1 MDDYI
6 EFFYEIN
13 PNARDVDTGD
23 ISTRI
28 DLRKKLGCKD
38 FKWYL
43 ETVYPGLVPQF
54 IFLFD
59 SFSQFA
65 RVERTTRLFSWLTL
79 INHMVPQCYKVA
91 ILVKTL
97 PITSVKSTYCAE

>member
-43 ETVYPGLVPQF
+43 ETVYPGMVPQF
-54 IFLFD
+54 IFFC
-59 SFSQFA
+59 
-65 RVERTTRLFSWLTL
+65 LTAFL
-79 INHMVPQCYKVA
+79 NLLEWNELHAC
-91 ILVKTL
+91 
-97 PITSVKSTYCAE
+97 SVG

>member
-59 SFSQFA
+59 SFSQLLEWKELRA
-65 RVERTTRLFSWLTL
+65 
-79 INHMVPQCYKVA
+79 C
-91 ILVKTL
+91 
-97 PITSVKSTYCAE
+97 SVG

>member
-43 ETVYPGLVPQF
+43 ETVYPGLVPQL

-59 SFSQFA
+59 SLSDFQKFSKISRDFQK
-65 RVERTTRLFSWLTL
+65 RLTAALGHGHIWGRMGAGDS
-79 INHMVPQCYKVA
+79 
-91 ILVKTL
+91 
-97 PITSVKSTYCAE
+97 